1 MRDLAGKVAVV
12 TGGASGIGRAIV
24 DRLRAVDMIVVAADI
39 NGGDEFVD
47 VTDAASVDAL
57 RDRVVAKHGTV
68 HVVCNNAGI
77 AHVAP
82 ILGQTSADFR
92 RVVDVNLMGV
102 VHGLLSFGPLL
113 VAQGDGHIVNT
124 ASMAGF
130 IAGHGLASYD
140 ATKHAVVALT
150 ENLWRELDGT
160 GVGVSVLCPGYVNTP
175 LFDNS
180 SGDEAARRSLLEATS
195 NWGMAPADVAEAVL
209 DALMLDRFWVFTD
222 PAVVGMTAIKAA
234 YAQAGVPPRNPFVGP
249 G

>member
-1 MRDLAGKVAVV
+1 
-12 TGGASGIGRAIV
+12 
-24 DRLRAVDMIVVAADI
+24 MIVVAADI

-180 SGDEAARRSLLEATS
+180 SGDEAAEVAVGGHVKLGDGAGGRGRSGARRPHAR
-195 NWGMAPADVAEAVL
+195 PVL
-209 DALMLDRFWVFTD
+209 GLHRSSCSRDDC
-222 PAVVGMTAIKAA
+222 
-234 YAQAGVPPRNPFVGP
+234 Y
-249 G
+249 